1 MTEKP
6 IVEKVSIEDT
16 GITQAQI
23 PPFWY
28 SMLRDDDGD
37 FCLSRFLLLLS
48 PIFGLLTLFVY
59 CYHFKDATAESN
71 MWDALIAT
79 SGGYLPVITYIFNRL
94 YESREWIANLA
105 DKWKNKE

>member
-1 MTEKP
+1 MSETP
-6 IVEKVSIEDT
+6 IEQVSISTPTTTKE
-16 GITQAQI
+16 Q

-48 PIFGLLTLFVY
+48 PIFGLLTMCIY
-59 CYHFKDATAESN
+59 CYHFKNAAENTN

-79 SGGYLPVITYIFNRL
+79 SGGLLPVITYIFNRL
-94 YESREWIANLA
+94 YESREWIATQA
-105 DKWKNKE
+105 KEWKK